1 MKETLDIILPAL
13 WIAAAL
19 IWHSGTNSKESRG
32 LWLLIAVILT
42 AVRMVL

>member
-19 IWHSGTNSKESRG
+19 IWHSGTSNAEARG
-32 LWLLIAVILT
+32 LWLWIAVIPT
-42 AVRMVL
+42 AVRMFL